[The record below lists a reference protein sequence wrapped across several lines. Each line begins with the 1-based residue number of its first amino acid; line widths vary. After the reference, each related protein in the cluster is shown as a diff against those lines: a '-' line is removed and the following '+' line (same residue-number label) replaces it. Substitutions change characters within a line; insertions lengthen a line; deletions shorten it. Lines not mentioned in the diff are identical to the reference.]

1 MKIIQLLLAAP
12 REAFSKILLYL
23 FQPPAPAH
31 PPGQRDTPLTAA
43 TRMPHGAGMMFAAK
57 LISTSIT
64 LSIVVGIGWCAALTD
79 VGIVVDVVTQ
89 PPPLS
94 GTETAA
100 SVAVTE
106 PEAAAAAAAAPQ
118 QQQQQQQTFRITP
131 KDVEAVQGDEVV
143 MRCEIE
149 HLAGWVQW
157 TKDGFALGFG
167 NEIAGFP
174 RFSLNQNH
182 SDGVYNLRITN
193 TSYDDAAQYQCQVGP
208 AHHNRP
214 IRAQAKLTVLAPPK
228 GYHDPKQLN

>member
-1 MKIIQLLLAAP
+1 MCLCVGAFWVLRDLLSDIREQLVPGQCL
-12 REAFSKILLYL
+12 S
-23 FQPPAPAH
+23 H
-31 PPGQRDTPLTAA
+31 PPSSGRKAPLYCSS
-43 TRMPHGAGMMFAAK
+43 MPHGEGMMFAAK

-79 VGIVVDVVTQ
+79 VGIVVDIVTQ
-89 PPPLS
+89 PPP

-100 SVAVTE
+100 AAVAVAVTE
-106 PEAAAAAAAAPQ
+106 PEAAAEAP
-118 QQQQQQQTFRITP
+118 QQQQTFRITP

>member
-1 MKIIQLLLAAP
+1 MLVAGGGGGAR
-12 REAFSKILLYL
+12 RE
-23 FQPPAPAH
+23 
-31 PPGQRDTPLTAA
+31 
-43 TRMPHGAGMMFAAK
+43 GMMFAAK

-79 VGIVVDVVTQ
+79 VGIVVDVVTAQ
-89 PPPLS
+89 PPATGVGET
-94 GTETAA
+94 GTMATA
-100 SVAVTE
+100 E
-106 PEAAAAAAAAPQ
+106 PEAAPPQ
-118 QQQQQQQTFRITP
+118 EQQQQQTFRITP

>member
-1 MKIIQLLLAAP
+1 
-12 REAFSKILLYL
+12 
-23 FQPPAPAH
+23 
-31 PPGQRDTPLTAA
+31 
-43 TRMPHGAGMMFAAK
+43 MPHGEGMMFAAK

-79 VGIVVDVVTQ
+79 VGIVVDIVTQ
-89 PPPLS
+89 PPP

-100 SVAVTE
+100 AAVAVAVTE
-106 PEAAAAAAAAPQ
+106 PEAAAEAP
-118 QQQQQQQTFRITP
+118 QQQQTFRITP